1 MVLTSSS
8 PARRPATRRPGF
20 LERLHGPGRPVLVF
34 DGATGTSLQQMDLDA
49 EDFGGPALEGCNEM
63 LVMTRPDAVQA
74 VHRQFLEVG
83 ADVIETDTFGAAS
96 IVLAEYDLQDQA
108 FAINRRAA
116 ELAREMADAYSTPEK
131 PRFVAGSMGPTT
143 KLPTLGH
150 IDFDTMKASFAE
162 QAEGLIAGDVDLFIV
177 ETCQDVLQIKAALQ
191 GIEQAF
197 ARTGQ
202 RRPLMVSVTM
212 ETTGTMLVGSDIAA
226 VVAILEPFPID
237 VLGLNCATGPEQMKE
252 HIRYLSE
259 HSPFVVSCIPNAGL
273 PENVGGVAHYRL
285 TPLEMKLQLLHFVED
300 LGVQVIGGCCGT
312 TPAHIAAL
320 VELAAELQP
329 APRRVR
335 RSDGPVEPSSGPDP
349 RPALAYEPA
358 AASIYGTTPYLQDNS
373 FLIIGERLNA
383 SGSRKVRELL
393 AEEDWDGLV
402 AVARGQVK
410 ENAHVL
416 DVNVDYVGRD
426 GERDMRELVSRLVT
440 NVNLPLMLDS
450 TEWQKMEA
458 GLKVAGGKCILNSTN
473 YEDGDE
479 RFFKVLELARSYGA
493 GVVVGTIDEE
503 GMARTAARKF
513 AIAQRAYRDALEFG
527 IPAHE
532 IFYDP
537 LALPISTGIEED
549 RENALATVE
558 AIRLIRRDLPG
569 VHVVLGVSNVSF
581 GLSPAARI
589 VLNSVFLHDCCQ
601 AGMDAAIVSPAK
613 ILPLVKISAE
623 HQQVCRDLIHD
634 RRRFENG
641 VCVYDPLTELTKLF
655 EGVSAREAR
664 ASGPSLADLP
674 IEARLKQHIIDG
686 ERIGL
691 EDALRVALE
700 RYQPLEIINT
710 FLLDGMKVVGE
721 LFGSGQMQL
730 PFVLQSAET
739 MKAAVAFLEP
749 LMDSQEGPD
758 GPSQRSAKAKFLIA
772 TVKGDVHD
780 IGKNLVDIILTNNG
794 YEVINLGIKQSVE
807 AIIEAQQTHNADCI
821 AMSGLLVKSTAFMK
835 DNLAAFNEAGID
847 VPVIL
852 GGAALTPRFVHRDC
866 REVYRGQVIYG
877 RDAFADLRF
886 MDAYVVAREAGQWD
900 NRAGFLAG
908 APEGLGLE
916 AATAGE
922 VGDEPVGDSAG
933 TSSGAA
939 AGDGPDAAPASGPP
953 GIPASPAAGDGSDP
967 AAPDDPNDHR
977 SAAVPEEPALAPPF
991 WGSRLLTE
999 ADIDLEEV
1007 FAYLDRNALFAG
1019 QWQLRKAQGQSR
1031 QDYEAMLAER
1041 AEPVLQ
1047 QWKERCL
1054 AEGLLT
1060 PRLVYGYLPCGRAGN
1075 ALVVFDP
1082 AGGAAAELG
1091 RFVLPR
1097 QRSGNRYCIAD
1108 FYRDATSDGQGRL
1121 QPTDVLPMQA
1131 VTMGERASAFA
1142 RELFQADQYSDYLY
1156 FHGLGVQM
1164 AEALAEWVHARI
1176 RRELGFAD
1184 PEGMPLRDVLAQR
1197 YRGSRYSF
1205 GYPACPNV
1213 ADSRQQLAWLGAER
1227 IGLTMDESD
1236 QLEPEQSTTAL
1247 VALHSQ
1253 ARYFSA

>member
-1 MVLTSSS
+1 ML
-8 PARRPATRRPGF
+8 ATQRIGF
-20 LERLHGPGRPVLVF
+20 LERLHSAEHPVLVF
-34 DGATGTSLQQMDLDA
+34 DGATGTSLQQMDLSA
-49 EDFGGPALEGCNEM
+49 EDFGGAALEGCNEN
-63 LVMTRPDAVQA
+63 LVFTRPDAVQA
-74 VHRQFLEVG
+74 VHRLFLDAG
-83 ADVIETDTFGAAS
+83 CDVIETDTFGAAS
-96 IVLAEYDLQDQA
+96 TVLAEYDLQDQA
-108 FAINRRAA
+108 FAINQRAA
-116 ELAREMADAYSTPEK
+116 ELAREMAEAYSTPEK

-150 IDFDTMKASFAE
+150 IDFDELRDAFAE

-197 ARTGQ
+197 AKTGQ

-252 HIRYLSE
+252 HVRYLSE

-273 PENVGGVAHYRL
+273 PENIGGVAHYRL
-285 TPLEMKLQLLHFVED
+285 TPVEMKMQLMHFVED

-320 VELAAELQP
+320 AELAAELKP

-335 RSDGPVEPSSGPDP
+335 TPELRQNPKDP
-349 RPALAYEPA
+349 RPALAYEPSA
-358 AASIYGTTPYLQDNS
+358 SSIYGTTPYLQDNS

-383 SGSRKVRELL
+383 SGSKKVRDLL

-426 GERDMRELVSRLVT
+426 GERDMKQLVSRLVT

-479 RFFKVLELARSYGA
+479 RFFKVLELARTYGA
-493 GVVVGTIDEE
+493 AVVVGTIDEE
-503 GMARTAARKF
+503 GMARTAERKF

-549 RENALATVE
+549 RENGLATVE
-558 AIRLIRRDLPG
+558 AIRLIRQNLPG

-589 VLNSVFLHDCCQ
+589 VLNSVFLHDCCE

-613 ILPLVKISAE
+613 ILPLVKISEE

-634 RRRFENG
+634 NRRFDNG

-655 EGVSAREAR
+655 EGVSAKEAR
-664 ASGPSLADLP
+664 ASGPQLSDLP
-674 IEARLKQHIIDG
+674 IEERLKQHIIDG

-691 EDALRVALE
+691 EDALKIALE
-700 RYQPLEIINT
+700 RYQPLAIINT

-721 LFGSGQMQL
+721 LFGAGQMQL

-739 MKAAVAFLEP
+739 MKSAVAFLEP
-749 LMDSQEGPD
+749 LMDKVEGE
-758 GPSQRSAKAKFLIA
+758 SSAKAKFLIA

-794 YEVINLGIKQSVE
+794 YEVINLGIKQPVE
-807 AIIEAQQTHNADCI
+807 AIIEAQQQHNADCI

-835 DNLAAFNEAGID
+835 DNLEAFNAAGID

-852 GGAALTPRFVHRDC
+852 GGAALTPRFVNKDC

-886 MDAYVVAREAGQWD
+886 MDAFVAARDADQWD
-900 NRAGFLAG
+900 NGRGFLAG

-916 AATAGE
+916 PATDDTAAPPTA
-922 VGDEPVGDSAG
+922 SAANAAPEAE
-933 TSSGAA
+933 AA
-939 AGDGPDAAPASGPP
+939 ASTDPATAAPA
-953 GIPASPAAGDGSDP
+953 
-967 AAPDDPNDHR
+967 NDHR
-977 SAAVPEEPALAPPF
+977 SDAVPEEPALSPPF
-991 WGSRLLTE
+991 WGSRVLTE
-999 ADIDLEEV
+999 AEIPLEQV

-1031 QDYEAMLAER
+1031 EEYDAMLAEK

-1047 QWKERCL
+1047 QWMTRCL
-1054 AEGLLT
+1054 EQQLLT
-1060 PRLVYGYLPCGRAGN
+1060 PRVAYGYFPCGREGN
-1075 ALVVFDP
+1075 SVVVFDP
-1082 AGGAAAELG
+1082 DQRSRELG
-1091 RFVLPR
+1091 RFALPR
-1097 QRSGNRYCIAD
+1097 QRSGNHYCIAD
-1108 FYRDATSDGQGRL
+1108 FYQDLAGG

-1131 VTMGERASAFA
+1131 VTMGERATSFA
-1142 RELFQADQYSDYLY
+1142 QELFKGDQYSDYLY

-1164 AEALAEWVHARI
+1164 AEALAEWVHAQI
-1176 RRELGFAD
+1176 RGELGFGD
-1184 PEGMPLRDVLAQR
+1184 PAGMPLRDVLAQR

-1213 ADSRQQLAWLGAER
+1213 ADSRQQLAWLQTDR
-1227 IGLTMDESD
+1227 IGLSMDESD

-1253 ARYFSA
+1253 ARYFAA

>member
-1 MVLTSSS
+1 ML
-8 PARRPATRRPGF
+8 ATQRIGF
-20 LERLHGPGRPVLVF
+20 LERLHSAEHPVLVF
-34 DGATGTSLQQMDLDA
+34 DGATGTSLQQMDLSA
-49 EDFGGPALEGCNEM
+49 EDFGGAALEGCNEN
-63 LVMTRPDAVQA
+63 LVFTRPDAVQA
-74 VHRQFLEVG
+74 VHRLFLDAG
-83 ADVIETDTFGAAS
+83 CDVIETDTFGAAS
-96 IVLAEYDLQDQA
+96 TVLAEYDLQDQA
-108 FAINRRAA
+108 FAINKRAA
-116 ELAREMADAYSTPEK
+116 ELAREMAEAYSTPEK

-150 IDFDTMKASFAE
+150 IDFDELRDAFAE
-162 QAEGLIAGDVDLFIV
+162 QAEGLLAGDVDLFIV

-197 ARTGQ
+197 AKTGQ

-252 HIRYLSE
+252 HVRYLSE

-273 PENVGGVAHYRL
+273 PENIGGVAHYRL
-285 TPLEMKLQLLHFVED
+285 TPVEMKMQLMHFVED

-320 VELAAELQP
+320 AELAAELRP

-335 RSDGPVEPSSGPDP
+335 TPELRQNPKDP
-349 RPALAYEPA
+349 RPALAYEPSA
-358 AASIYGTTPYLQDNS
+358 SSIYGTTPYLQDNS

-383 SGSRKVRELL
+383 SGSKKVRDLL

-426 GERDMRELVSRLVT
+426 GERDMKQLVSRLVT

-479 RFFKVLELARSYGA
+479 RFFKVLELARTYGA
-493 GVVVGTIDEE
+493 AVVVGTIDEE
-503 GMARTAARKF
+503 GMARTAERKF

-549 RENALATVE
+549 RENGLATVE
-558 AIRLIRRDLPG
+558 AIRLIRQNLPG

-589 VLNSVFLHDCCQ
+589 VLNSVFLHDCCE

-613 ILPLVKISAE
+613 ILPLVKISEE

-634 RRRFENG
+634 NRRFDNG

-655 EGVSAREAR
+655 EGVSAKEAR
-664 ASGPSLADLP
+664 ASGPQLSDLP
-674 IEARLKQHIIDG
+674 IEERLKQHIIDG

-691 EDALRVALE
+691 EDALKIALE
-700 RYQPLEIINT
+700 RYQPLAIINT

-721 LFGSGQMQL
+721 LFGAGQMQL

-739 MKAAVAFLEP
+739 MKSAVAFLEP
-749 LMDSQEGPD
+749 LMDKVEGE
-758 GPSQRSAKAKFLIA
+758 STAKAKFLIA

-794 YEVINLGIKQSVE
+794 YEVINLGIKQPVE
-807 AIIEAQQTHNADCI
+807 AIIEAQQQHNADCI

-835 DNLAAFNEAGID
+835 DNLEAFNAAGID

-852 GGAALTPRFVHRDC
+852 GGAALTPRFVNKDC

-886 MDAYVVAREAGQWD
+886 MDAFVAARDAEQWD
-900 NRAGFLAG
+900 NGRGFLAG

-916 AATAGE
+916 PATDDTAAPPIATAANAAPE
-922 VGDEPVGDSAG
+922 AE
-933 TSSGAA
+933 AA
-939 AGDGPDAAPASGPP
+939 ASTDPATAAPA
-953 GIPASPAAGDGSDP
+953 
-967 AAPDDPNDHR
+967 NDHR
-977 SAAVPEEPALAPPF
+977 SDAVPEEPALSPPF
-991 WGSRLLTE
+991 WGSRVLTE
-999 ADIDLEEV
+999 AEIPLEQV

-1031 QDYEAMLAER
+1031 EQYDAMLAEK

-1047 QWKERCL
+1047 QWMTRCL
-1054 AEGLLT
+1054 EQQLLT
-1060 PRLVYGYLPCGRAGN
+1060 PRVAYGYFPCGREGN
-1075 ALVVFDP
+1075 SVVVFDP
-1082 AGGAAAELG
+1082 DQRSRELG
-1091 RFVLPR
+1091 RFALPR

-1108 FYRDATSDGQGRL
+1108 FYQDLAGG

-1131 VTMGERASAFA
+1131 VTMGERATSFA
-1142 RELFQADQYSDYLY
+1142 QELFKGDQYSDYLY

-1164 AEALAEWVHARI
+1164 AEALAEWVHAQI
-1176 RRELGFAD
+1176 RGELGFGD
-1184 PEGMPLRDVLAQR
+1184 PAGMPLRDVLAQR

-1213 ADSRQQLAWLGAER
+1213 ADSRQQLAWLQTDR
-1227 IGLTMDESD
+1227 IGLSMDESD

-1253 ARYFSA
+1253 ARYFAA

>member
-1 MVLTSSS
+1 MTTTPQPVNPSRLAQ
-8 PARRPATRRPGF
+8 PIQARQRVGF
-20 LERLHGPGRPVLVF
+20 LERLHAPQRPVLVF
-34 DGATGTSLQQMDLDA
+34 DGATGTSLQQMNLTA
-49 EDFGGPALEGCNEM
+49 EDFGGAALEGCNEV
-63 LVMTRPDAVQA
+63 LVVSRPDAVQA

-83 ADVIETDTFGAAS
+83 ADVIETDTFGATS
-96 IVLAEYDLQDQA
+96 LVLAEYDIADQA
-108 FAINRRAA
+108 FALNKRAA

-150 IDFDTMKASFAE
+150 VDFDTMKASFQE
-162 QAEGLIAGDVDLFIV
+162 QAEGLLAGDVDLFIV

-191 GIEQAF
+191 GIEAAF
-197 ARTGQ
+197 AATGQ

-252 HIRYLSE
+252 HIRYLSA

-273 PENVGGVAHYRL
+273 PENIGGVAHYRL
-285 TPLEMKLQLLHFVED
+285 TPLEMKMQLMHFVED

-312 TPAHIAAL
+312 TPAHIGAL
-320 VELAAELQP
+320 AELAAELTP
-329 APRRVR
+329 APRQVR
-335 RSDGPVEPSSGPDP
+335 TPASRHARPLLQVEPS
-349 RPALAYEPA
+349 
-358 AASIYGTTPYLQDNS
+358 AASIYGTTPYRQDNS

-426 GERDMRELVSRLVT
+426 GERDMHELVSRLVT

-513 AIAQRAYRDALEFG
+513 AIAQRAYRDAVEFG

-532 IFYDP
+532 LFYDP

-549 RENALATVE
+549 RENGLATVE
-558 AIRLIRRDLPG
+558 AIRLIRQNLPG

-613 ILPLVKISAE
+613 ILPLVKISEE
-623 HQQVCRDLIHD
+623 HQQICRDLIYD
-634 RRRFENG
+634 RRRFESEDPG
-641 VCVYDPLTELTKLF
+641 AICTYDPLTALTTLF
-655 EGVSAREAR
+655 EGVSAKEAR

-674 IEARLKQHIIDG
+674 VEERLKQHIIDG

-691 EDALRVALE
+691 ETALDEALQT
-700 RYQPLEIINT
+700 YPALHIINT

-739 MKAAVAFLEP
+739 MKAAVARLEP
-749 LMDSQEGPD
+749 HMERVEGESSSK
-758 GPSQRSAKAKFLIA
+758 GKFLIA

-794 YEVINLGIKQSVE
+794 YEVINLGIKQSCE
-807 AIIEAQQTHNADCI
+807 AIIEAQQQHRADCI

-835 DNLAAFNEAGID
+835 DNLEAFNEAGIT

-852 GGAALTPRFVHRDC
+852 GGAALTPRFVHGDC
-866 REVYRGQVIYG
+866 RAAYRGQVVYG

-886 MDAYVVAREAGQWD
+886 MDALMEAKAASGWD
-900 NRAGFLAG
+900 DLQGFLHG
-908 APEGLGLE
+908 NPEGVELGQGRPE
-916 AATAGE
+916 AAE
-922 VGDEPVGDSAG
+922 
-933 TSSGAA
+933 AA
-939 AGDGPDAAPASGPP
+939 AGPSPQLREDGMVSPMSPP
-953 GIPASPAAGDGSDP
+953 S
-967 AAPDDPNDHR
+967 DHR
-977 SAAVPEEPALAPPF
+977 SEAVPEEPALEPPF
-991 WGSRLLTE
+991 WGSRVLTE
-999 ADIDLEEV
+999 AQIPLQEV
-1007 FAYLDRNALFAG
+1007 FPYLDRSALFAG
-1019 QWQLRKAQGQSR
+1019 QWQLRKSQQQSR
-1031 QDYEAMLAER
+1031 EAYEAMLAEK

-1047 QWKERCL
+1047 SWMRRCL
-1054 AEGLLT
+1054 NEKLLT
-1060 PRLVYGYLPCGRAGN
+1060 PRVAYGYFPCGRDGN
-1075 ALVVFDP
+1075 AVVVFDP
-1082 AGGAAAELG
+1082 EQRQQPLG

-1097 QRSGNRYCIAD
+1097 QRAGNRYCIAD
-1108 FYRDATSDGQGRL
+1108 FYRDLASGPDGEPL
-1121 QPTDVLPMQA
+1121 PTDVMPMQA
-1131 VTMGERASAFA
+1131 VTMGERATQFSQQLFA
-1142 RELFQADQYSDYLY
+1142 ADRYTDYLY
-1156 FHGLGVQM
+1156 FHGLAVQM
-1164 AEALAEWVHARI
+1164 AEALAEWTHARI
-1176 RRELGFAD
+1176 RRELGFGEQEPTA
-1184 PEGMPLRDVLAQR
+1184 LRDVLAQR

-1213 ADSRQQLAWLGAER
+1213 ADSRQQLDWLGAER
-1227 IGLTMDESD
+1227 IGLTMDASD

-1247 VALHSQ
+1247 VALHTR

>member
-1 MVLTSSS
+1 MIEAVAPQLV
-8 PARRPATRRPGF
+8 TRIGF

-34 DGATGTSLQQMDLDA
+34 DGATGTSLQQMDLGPD
-49 EDFGGPALEGCNEM
+49 DFGGAALEGCNEN
-63 LVMTRPDAVQA
+63 LVFTRPDAVQA
-74 VHRQFLEVG
+74 VHRQFLEAG
-83 ADVIETDTFGAAS
+83 CDVIETDTFGATS
-96 IVLAEYDLQDQA
+96 LVLAEYDIADQT
-108 FAINRRAA
+108 FALNKRAA
-116 ELAREMADAYSTPEK
+116 ELAREVAAAYSTPEK

-162 QAEGLIAGDVDLFIV
+162 QAEGLLAGDVDLFIV

-191 GIEQAF
+191 GIEDAF
-197 ARTGQ
+197 AKTGQ

-273 PENVGGVAHYRL
+273 PENIGGVAHYRL
-285 TPLEMKLQLLHFVED
+285 TPLEMKMQLLHFVED

-320 VELAAELQP
+320 TELAAELHP
-329 APRRVR
+329 AARPVR
-335 RSDGPVEPSSGPDP
+335 TPLTQHA
-349 RPALAYEPA
+349 RPLLQGEPA
-358 AASIYGTTPYLQDNS
+358 AASIYSTTPYHQDNS

-383 SGSRKVRELL
+383 SGSKKVRELL

-402 AVARGQVK
+402 GVARGQVK

-426 GERDMRELVSRLVT
+426 GERDMHELVSRLVT

-458 GLKVAGGKCILNSTN
+458 GLKVSGGKCILNSTN

-479 RFFKVLELARSYGA
+479 RFFKVLELAKAYGA

-503 GMARTAARKF
+503 GMARTAERKF
-513 AIAQRAYRDALEFG
+513 AIAQRAYRDAVEFG

-549 RENALATVE
+549 RLNGAATIE
-558 AIRLIRRDLPG
+558 AIRRIRTDLPG

-589 VLNSVFLHDCCQ
+589 VLNSVFLHDCCE
-601 AGMDAAIVSPAK
+601 AGMDAAIISPAK
-613 ILPLVKISAE
+613 ILPLAKISPE
-623 HQQVCRDLIHD
+623 HQQVCRDLIYD
-634 RRRFENG
+634 RRRFETNEPG
-641 VCVYDPLTELTKLF
+641 SICSYDPLTVLTTLF
-655 EGVSAREAR
+655 EGVSAKEAR
-664 ASGPSLADLP
+664 ASGPSLADLKV
-674 IEARLKQHIIDG
+674 EERLKQHIIDG

-691 EDALRVALE
+691 DASLNEALAT
-700 RYQPLEIINT
+700 YPPLQIINT

-739 MKAAVAFLEP
+739 MKAAVAHLEP
-749 LMDSQEGPD
+749 HMETAEGE
-758 GPSQRSAKAKFLIA
+758 SSAKGKFLIA

-794 YEVINLGIKQSVE
+794 YEVINLGIKQSCE
-807 AIIEAQQTHNADCI
+807 AIIDAQQQHQADCI

-835 DNLAAFNEAGID
+835 DNLEAFNQAGIA

-852 GGAALTPRFVHRDC
+852 GGAALTPRFVNGDC
-866 REVYRGQVIYG
+866 RAAYQGQVIYG

-886 MDAYVVAREAGQWD
+886 MDALMEAKADGAWD
-900 NRAGFLAG
+900 DLQGFLG
-908 APEGLGLE
+908 PIPEGLGIASPETPAEQPAKADGVIEAVAVSTEAVAVSPTE
-916 AATAGE
+916 AA
-922 VGDEPVGDSAG
+922 VSAE
-933 TSSGAA
+933 
-939 AGDGPDAAPASGPP
+939 
-953 GIPASPAAGDGSDP
+953 
-967 AAPDDPNDHR
+967 PNDQR
-977 SAAVPEEPALAPPF
+977 STAVAEESALEPPF
-991 WGSRLLTE
+991 WGSQILTE
-999 ADIDLEEV
+999 QEIDLQEV

-1019 QWQLRKAQGQSR
+1019 QWQLRKTQQQSR
-1031 QDYEAMLAER
+1031 EDYEAMLVEK

-1047 QWKERCL
+1047 QWMARCL
-1054 AEGLLT
+1054 EEGLLS
-1060 PRLVYGYLPCGRAGN
+1060 PRVAYGYFPCGRSGN
-1075 ALVVFDP
+1075 AVVLFDP
-1082 AGGAAAELG
+1082 AKRQQQLG
-1091 RFVLPR
+1091 LFELPR

-1108 FYRDATSDGQGRL
+1108 FYRDLAIAADGSSL
-1121 QPTDVLPMQA
+1121 PTDVLPMQA
-1131 VTMGERASAFA
+1131 VTMGEGATSFA
-1142 RELFQADQYSDYLY
+1142 QQLFKADQYTDYLY

-1184 PEGMPLRDVLAQR
+1184 PTAMPLRDVLAQR

-1227 IGLTMDESD
+1227 IGMSMDESD